1 MYSRCRKDGKWQAA
15 AAVFCVKSK
24 CGKKIQIQRETEFQ
38 EFRETLFSCIFN
50 KSTLYTIYV
59 STVCVCAGSA
69 WSSCRCCPA
78 SPSSSSTSCCS
89 PPCAGPSSAGA
100 ASPST
105 GAVVLSAHAQY
116 VISNTSGPTT
126 TPRRG
131 ATRSAAPSWA
141 GRYYILT
148 VASLS
153 NTSCRVKGD
162 SMTQKKSEFL
172 LLLLMLDDF
181 IHLSTFREEPNI
193 SNFTPSFVF

>member
-1 MYSRCRKDGKWQAA
+1 MAKNTDTERDRVPR
-15 AAVFCVKSK
+15 VF
-24 CGKKIQIQRETEFQ
+24 T
-38 EFRETLFSCIFN
+38 ETLFSCIFN

-59 STVCVCAGSA
+59 STHHISTPYICTLYLQCVCAGSA

-78 SPSSSSTSCCS
+78 SPSSSSTSSCS

-116 VISNTSGPTT
+116 VISNTSEPTT

-141 GRYYILT
+141 GQYYLLLPRQVILPCSRT
-148 VASLS
+148 RVTPWHKSLVQIS
-153 NTSCRVKGD
+153 SEIKG
-162 SMTQKKSEFL
+162 SRPHWPHMLCLGILFPQQKKSIRIFTFAF
-172 LLLLMLDDF
+172 DDF
-181 IHLSTFREEPNI
+181 IHL
-193 SNFTPSFVF
+193 